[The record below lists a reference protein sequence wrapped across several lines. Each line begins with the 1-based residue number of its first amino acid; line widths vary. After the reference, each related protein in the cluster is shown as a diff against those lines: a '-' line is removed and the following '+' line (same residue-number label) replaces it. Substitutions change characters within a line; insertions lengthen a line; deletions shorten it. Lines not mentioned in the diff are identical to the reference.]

1 VAETV
6 NIQVDHITRVEGH
19 GNIVLRARDGHIEK
33 LEWQVPEA
41 PRFFEAMVKGRSWQ
55 DIQTVVSRICGICS
69 VSHSLAALKA
79 VEAAFGMEIPP
90 QMQRLRLLCHYGEQ
104 LESHSLHLGYLV
116 APDLLGQK
124 SVLPLIESHP
134 DLVRAVMKA
143 HSTGNRWMEV
153 IGGRMTHPV
162 RLKVGGFTKLPTEE
176 ELVSLRTLLEECLP
190 ALEVMADALHDLA
203 DRLPDFRRETEY
215 VALVRPGEYTFYEG
229 HIGSTDTEETVPPA
243 QFEKV
248 ANEYVSPQSTAKW
261 ARWHRESYMVG
272 ALARF
277 NLNGEYLL
285 PRAAATASKLGLEKG
300 NCNPYWNNIAQ
311 MVECVQVVED
321 GIRLIDALLEEGLD
335 EQSRTVPV
343 TPRDGEGA
351 AAVEAPRGILFHR
364 YRFDSRGFC
373 IGANMCIPT
382 NQNHANIQKDF
393 EKLVPE
399 ILDRDQEEIRLML
412 EMLVRAYDPCISCST
427 HYLDVTFV

>member
-1 VAETV
+1 
-6 NIQVDHITRVEGH
+6 
-19 GNIVLRARDGHIEK
+19 
-33 LEWQVPEA
+33 
-41 PRFFEAMVKGRSWQ
+41 M
-55 DIQTVVSRICGICS
+55 
-69 VSHSLAALKA
+69 
-79 VEAAFGMEIPP
+79 
-90 QMQRLRLLCHYGEQ
+90 
-104 LESHSLHLGYLV
+104 

-124 SVLPLIESHP
+124 SVLPLVESHP

-143 HSTGNRWMEV
+143 HSTGNRWMEI

-162 RLKVGGFTKLPTEE
+162 RLKVGGFTKLPAEE
-176 ELVSLRTLLEECLP
+176 ELVCLRSLLEECLP
-190 ALEVMADALHDLA
+190 CLEVMVDALHDLA

-215 VALVRPGEYTFYEG
+215 VALVHPGEYTFYEG
-229 HIGSTDTEETVPPA
+229 RIGSTETEETVPPE

-285 PRAAATASKLGLEKG
+285 PRAAAAARKLGLEAG
-300 NCNPYWNNIAQ
+300 NCNPYCNNIAQ

-321 GIRLIDALLEEGLD
+321 GMRLIDTLLEEGLD
-335 EQSRTVPV
+335 QESRTVPV
-343 TPRDGEGA
+343 TPQEGEGA
-351 AAVEAPRGILFHR
+351 AAVEAPRGTLFHR
-364 YRFDSRGFC
+364 YRFDGRGLC
-373 IGANMCIPT
+373 TGANMCIPT

-427 HYLDVTFV
+427 HYLVVSFV